1 MPEKEIQKVKI
12 KGALWTFRNILG
24 IFKDILAII
33 LLLLLIGGTVTLMT
47 VLPNLLKTVNTLPNL
62 MNTLQSGGPEALMQE
77 FQNDVNSGNW
87 DAALDKL
94 NAFETASGMMN
105 LPPESQQMLTQLKQ
119 AVTNHDKELIH
130 QILSESNQPQEIP
143 DYSPVNQ

>member
-119 AVTNHDKELIH
+119 AVTNHDKELIN

-143 DYSPVNQ
+143 DYSQVNQ